1 MAAWPIIILIGKKIN
16 KIKGIFSILNKF
28 VTFMSIFK
36 NYISIN
42 ICKNSNKN

>member
-1 MAAWPIIILIGKKIN
+1 MAAADYYTYWKKIN

-36 NYISIN
+36 VY
-42 ICKNSNKN
+42 KYKYM